1 MPGIGSCIF
10 IQLSCI
16 NRFSLQTSTSTVFK
30 KTEILILCIC
40 RQGSLCNSR
49 LGGARS
55 EVHVGDCEGGDDER
69 MARGR

>member
-1 MPGIGSCIF
+1 MPGIGSCIC

-16 NRFSLQTSTSTVFK
+16 NRFSLQTSSTVFK

-49 LGGARS
+49 LGGTGS
-55 EVHVGDCEGGDDER
+55 EVHVGDCEGGDYER